1 MTTAL
6 GGCNAAGGSEMS
18 RTSGRRT
25 DMDRGEQQI
34 MKQQSNVVTWNACR
48 CSSNPWIYSR

>member
-25 DMDRGEQQI
+25 DMDKGEQQI
-34 MKQQSNVVTWNACR
+34 MKQ
-48 CSSNPWIYSR
+48 